1 MDTPYRLLTAP
12 PTEADTA
19 SHLLLHVVHGTTP
32 RDTPVA
38 GEVHTGL
45 PVLEG
50 PGAEWWLSDTPVT
63 AAEHAGVHLRG
74 NAQIAMGT
82 AYLDEAALRH
92 DAAAAAHAVFEAI
105 LEAVKANGY
114 PWLLRTWIYLGDIH
128 CGADDAERYRQFC
141 VGRARVLEQHAR
153 GPMEYPAATAIGRPA
168 GGGGSIHFIA
178 STAAGAAVENP
189 RQTSAFDYPRRY
201 GPQPP
206 SFVRAMRTPWDDLL
220 VSGTAS
226 VVGHDSQYPGDA
238 FGQAVTTRDNVQA
251 LLAEAQGGWQAQ
263 RTVIYVREP
272 VHLDAVHPLRPTGGS
287 CSVLQG
293 DICRRDLLLECEALL
308 RR

>member
-1 MDTPYRLLTAP
+1 MDAPYRLLTAP
-12 PTEADTA
+12 PTEAEAA
-19 SHLLLHVVHGTTP
+19 SRLLLHVVHGTEP
-32 RDTPVA
+32 RTVPEP
-38 GEVHTGL
+38 GEVRTGL

-50 PGAEWWLSDTPVT
+50 PGEEWWLSDTPIT
-63 AAEHAGVHLRG
+63 SAEHAGVHLRG
-74 NAQIAMGT
+74 NGQIAMGT
-82 AYLDEAALRH
+82 AYLDEDALRH
-92 DAAAAAHAVFEAI
+92 DAAAAAHAVFEAM
-105 LEAVKANGY
+105 LEAVNGNGY

-128 CGADDAERYRQFC
+128 RGTEDAERYRQFC

-153 GPMEYPAATAIGRPA
+153 GPMEYPAATAIGRPH

-178 STAAGAAVENP
+178 STAAGQAIENP

-206 SFVRAMRTPWDDLL
+206 SFVRAMRTPWEDLL

-238 FGQAVTTRDNVQA
+238 VAQATTTHDNVQA
-251 LLAEAQGGWQAQ
+251 LLAEAEGGWHAQ

-272 VHLDAVHPLRPTGGS
+272 DQLGAVQPLRPTTGD

-293 DICRRDLLLECEALL
+293 AICRRDLLLECEALL